1 MKLILSEESKKDFD
15 KLKDLNI
22 FQTNIDDLES
32 FLIQN
37 INSIDNWWNS
47 KEVQDA
53 KNLFCQ
59 KYSTHSKV
67 VGKESLSVI
76 YR

>member
-1 MKLILSEESKKDFD
+1 MIWKG
-15 KLKDLNI
+15 
-22 FQTNIDDLES
+22 
-32 FLIQN
+32 FLIEN
-37 INSIDNWWNS
+37 INSIDDWWNS